1 MQIRDNSDGSVG
13 IGLAIAE
20 HLLQNSHNIVAV
32 ARSKAPLE
40 ELKSRY
46 PQQVQF
52 TTGDLAKSNLAQ
64 ETVDLT
70 LKEFGK
76 IDGLIVNHGVLEPV
90 ATVGNSELES
100 WREAFDINFF
110 SAVAFVSVLTSIS
123 RSND

>member
-1 MQIRDNSDGSVG
+1 LHS
-13 IGLAIAE
+13 
-20 HLLQNSHNIVAV
+20 SHNVVAV

-52 TTGDLAKSNLAQ
+52 ITGDLAQFNLAQ

-76 IDGLIVNHGVLEPV
+76 IDGLIINHGVLDPV
-90 ATVGNSELES
+90 ATVGNSEPEA
-100 WREAFDINFF
+100 WKEAFDINFF
-110 SAVAFVSVLTSIS
+110 SAIAFVSG
-123 RSND
+123 